1 MNQELQVIFKNCFSA
16 ETLSECYTHFKL
28 SIKAQPGADKI
39 TGKAF
44 GEKLE
49 ENARAISKKVLSG
62 NYRFIAYEYSL
73 IPKGPGKI
81 PRKIV
86 RPTIRDKLTLIQL
99 LSFIRIA
106 FDGEIENSD
115 LHASIHDVI
124 SDVKSRRYGGYV
136 KLDLSSFFASIDQ
149 ERLLERLHE
158 KLDGPALRLIRGAIQ
173 NGSMPR
179 GGSRKDVLPNQSGV
193 PEGLEISLILAD
205 FYLSDLRAKLAA
217 AFPDVRY
224 QRYVDDILCLCT
236 NAEEAQ
242 RVLQFLTQTLE
253 ADYALQINREK
264 SICGS
269 TDESF
274 GFLGYTF
281 ADGKISVRE
290 SSVKKQERRIE
301 DLFRY
306 ARNHPEL
313 PDELFIWRLNL
324 LTCGIIVGRQDV
336 LGGRTHKCYGW
347 LYYYAQITDVS
358 VLAHLDMVVDA
369 LLERAGKP
377 RTEDM
382 KTFRQS
388 YGEIRRK
395 YTDSTYLLNLERMTG
410 KQKKL
415 FVEKALGAK
424 VESWDGRQI
433 DAAFHRLLFEDIRRL
448 DLDVRYE
455 E

>member
-1 MNQELQVIFKNCFSA
+1 MTQELQAIFEKCFSA
-16 ETLSECYTHFKL
+16 EALSESYAHSKL

-49 ENARAISKKVLSG
+49 ENAGAISKKVLSG

-86 RPTIRDKLTLIQL
+86 RPTIRDKLTLTQL
-99 LSFIRIA
+99 LLFIRIA

-115 LHASIHDVI
+115 LHTAIHDVI
-124 SDVKSRRYGGYV
+124 SDVRSGQYGGYV

-149 ERLLERLHE
+149 ERLLGRLHE

-179 GGSRKDVLPNQSGV
+179 GGSRKDALPNQSGV

-205 FYLSDLRAKLAA
+205 FYLSDLRVKLAA
-217 AFPDVRY
+217 AFPEIRY
-224 QRYVDDILCLCT
+224 QRYVDDILCLCSD
-236 NAEEAQ
+236 EKEAQ

-253 ADYALQINREK
+253 ADYGLRINREK
-264 SICGS
+264 STCGS
-269 TDESF
+269 AEESF

-281 ADGKISVRE
+281 ANGAIGVRA
-290 SSVKKQERRIE
+290 SSMKKQEQRIE
-301 DLFRY
+301 ELFRY
-306 ARNHPEL
+306 ARSHPEL
-313 PDELFIWRLNL
+313 PDELFTWRLNL
-324 LTCGIIVGRQDV
+324 LTCGIIAARRGTHGRQ
-336 LGGRTHKCYGW
+336 THKCYGW
-347 LYYYAQITDVS
+347 LYYYAQITDTS
-358 VLAHLDMVVDA
+358 ILAHLDKVVDA
-369 LLERAGKP
+369 LLERAGKT
-377 RTEDM
+377 RTEEM

-415 FVEKALGAK
+415 LVEKALGAK
-424 VESWDGRQI
+424 VQSWDISWI
-433 DAAFHRLLFEDIRRL
+433 DEAFHTMLFEDIHRL
-448 DLDVRYE
+448 NLDIRYE